1 MDAEQKKHV
10 MALATGFMNGSLAKE
25 AFYSSLTE
33 AIAKAVGCSRAS
45 LWQYGSSLQDTAV
58 CLDLYDSSDNQH
70 HAGAVLREDDF
81 APYFEAMRRDAMIVA
96 PQARQHPATSCFNEL
111 YFEPNGIYSLLDV
124 GIQVG
129 GVPYGLF
136 CCEQVTFENNWTPAH
151 VDFLKSVGTLCGLA
165 FKKVAS

>member
-1 MDAEQKKHV
+1 
-10 MALATGFMNGSLAKE
+10 
-25 AFYSSLTE
+25 
-33 AIAKAVGCSRAS
+33 
-45 LWQYGSSLQDTAV
+45 
-58 CLDLYDSSDNQH
+58 
-70 HAGAVLREDDF
+70 
-81 APYFEAMRRDAMIVA
+81 MIVA